1 MLSVCFRSVNKPLW
15 RKWFNAIFTD
25 KNGGE
30 IKKKKKKRE
39 VETTEQLD
47 EKLEAY

>member
-1 MLSVCFRSVNKPLW
+1 VSTSPCEENDLMLFLN
-15 RKWFNAIFTD
+15 I
-25 KNGGE
+25 KNDV
-30 IKKKKKKRE
+30 KLKKKKRE